1 MNLRRGKGNVAEEY
15 GKKFFITNGS
25 HEVSIAT
32 DGEEEEKETLL
43 RNMGRSSLLLM
54 AHMRFPLPL
63 IGRVKG
69 IFLRLLRR
77 VYIMGLCIVFN
88 RCGMLHSV
96 SALMNDRA
104 NGKTKSEV
112 DE

>member
-1 MNLRRGKGNVAEEY
+1 STIYGHPYLGRASTLRLWLQPWLDRDR
-15 GKKFFITNGS
+15 S
-25 HEVSIAT
+25 HL
-32 DGEEEEKETLL
+32 GMEKYWIC
-43 RNMGRSSLLLM
+43 NHG
-54 AHMRFPLPL
+54 
-63 IGRVKG
+63 VKG